1 MNKFFSLLFILISGF
16 VFSQDVTDFLGIPE
30 LTFNENK
37 YVLNSSNQKSK
48 IQYVQNYILQDERI
62 EDASNVISIYYF
74 VKDIDAKEATMHKT
88 DELENRKSTDKFCNY
103 NVTQN
108 PNATEFLVDFF
119 TSNVPKS
126 KDEPAPET
134 EQADYNVYRFK
145 NVMIGDKLTFL
156 IIAYKE
162 KSTGDIKDFT
172 KSIGRKRNKI
182 LEGIITMTVPAINL
196 KTN

>member
-48 IQYVQNYILQDERI
+48 IQYVQDYILQDERI

-74 VKDIDAKEATMHKT
+74 VKDIDAKEAAMHKT

-119 TSNVPKS
+119 TSNFPKS